1 MPATTSPSAP
11 RWVPASPT
19 NVDLEWAELETIDL
33 AKARSPEARAEWA
46 IKARDAMRK
55 QGFFYV
61 VNHGLDKSQVDRI
74 FDIAAVSLLQVELEE
89 KKQYETDIK
98 KTGTFLGY
106 KLPQYWHIANGV
118 KDRIEHYRLNR
129 DVDSTAHPVP
139 LRPFLPEIQ
148 SFIKFNHIEVG
159 QELLGLLALGLELP
173 EDALVNK
180 FSYEEKNNANCSFMM
195 YYPHPKDEEIQT
207 EGVWLKGHTDQGLL
221 TILWSQPVSALQ
233 IRDEDGKWRWV
244 RHVENALVV
253 NCGDSLEM
261 LSGDYYKSAIHRVVQ
276 PPEDQQGYNRLGVF
290 YFGYADDDVQLEPLT
305 ESPVLQRVGFTRH
318 APEGKA
324 PFMGDWRKA
333 RAAAY
338 GTSDLQKGEEEGIEE
353 EVVGGIRV
361 KHYT

>member
-1 MPATTSPSAP
+1 M
-11 RWVPASPT
+11 
-19 NVDLEWAELETIDL
+19 
-33 AKARSPEARAEWA
+33 
-46 IKARDAMRK
+46 
-55 QGFFYV
+55 
-61 VNHGLDKSQVDRI
+61 
-74 FDIAAVSLLQVELEE
+74 SLLQVELEE

-129 DVDSTAHPVP
+129 NVDSTVHPVP

-148 SFIKFNHIEVG
+148 SFIKFNHIDVG

-173 EDALVNK
+173 EDALVKK
-180 FSYEEKNNANCSFMM
+180 FSYEEKNNANCEFRNI
-195 YYPHPKDEEIQT
+195 YPHPKDEEIQT

-244 RHVENALVV
+244 RHVENALVCLHVQATGGFRSDKPTPHFSQIV

-338 GTSDLQKGEEEGIEE
+338 GTSNLQKGEEEGIEE

-361 KHYT
+361 KHYN